1 MESIEQL
8 LISNINQKADEMTNL
23 INALNKNSEVS
34 LLLRAVRCENCS

>member
-8 LISNINQKADEMTNL
+8 LISNINHKADEMTSL

-34 LLLRAVRCENCS
+34 FLLRILSCEKC